1 MRKTGRPRGSGYDDA
16 AAIAKVLDLMREEG
30 ATRRSAIIRVCGPDQ
45 LRRLEMKMAA
55 RGIARN
61 GRSKKMTSNSAWD
74 YGHRIGVDEHGTTVV
89 LAPRELAG
97 SVLTLGEDGVDRTPF
112 LLGLSQ
118 SMIAAGSGLI
128 YIDGTGAPALPSR
141 IAEIASMLGRAD
153 DVQVVDFNAPNSGSR
168 SFDPFAKG
176 TVDVLVHTCVGLMD
190 DAGPD
195 GAVWKGR
202 AVAMFRSVMPALVW
216 LRDEA
221 GFDLNAA
228 AVRSH
233 LTLGGLIGL
242 AFDERLPTHLRD
254 AIFKYLKTIPGFDR
268 SKAGRQAQ
276 QTREQH
282 GYLEMYFSTVLDAL
296 TDINGEIF
304 TIGSRFLELDEVALR
319 RRILLV
325 SLPASD
331 RLDDRDKNVARL
343 VGASLMAMVRD
354 LSSRS
359 AAVSYDEVASMEKP
373 NTPVFPIVLDS
384 VGDFLV
390 GGMEVLAG
398 QARSLGFCLV
408 FADRDFDRVAG
419 HERRIADAVVAN
431 CRTRIGIGNAGDIDL
446 TQGGRSR
453 RLRPMQAHA

>member
-97 SVLTLGEDGVDRTPF
+97 SILTLGEAGVDRTPF
-112 LLGLSQ
+112 LLGLAQ

-128 YIDGTGAPALPSR
+128 YIDGTGAPSLPAR
-141 IAEIASMLGRAD
+141 ITEIASMLGRED
-153 DVQVVDFNAPNSGSR
+153 DVQIVDFNAPHSRNR

-176 TVDVLVHTCVGLMD
+176 TTDVLVHTCLGLLD

-195 GAVWKGR
+195 GALWKGR

-221 GFDLNAA
+221 GLNLNAA
-228 AVRSH
+228 AVRRH
-233 LTLGGLIGL
+233 LDLDQLIGL

-254 AIFKYLKTIPGFDR
+254 AIFRYLEAIPGFDR
-268 SKAGRQAQ
+268 SKGTRQAQ

-282 GYLEMYFSTVLDAL
+282 AYLEMQFSSKLDSL
-296 TDINGEIF
+296 TNLNGEIF
-304 TIGSRFLELDEVALR
+304 MIGSQFLELDEVALR

-331 RLDDRDKNVARL
+331 RLDDRARNVADL

-354 LSSRS
+354 LSDRS
-359 AAVSYDEVASMEKP
+359 LAVSGDEVASMEKP
-373 NTPVFPIVLDS
+373 NTPVFPIVLDR
-384 VGDFLV
+384 VGDFMV
-390 GGMEVLAG
+390 GGLEVLAG

-408 FADRDFDRVAG
+408 FADRDLDRVVG
-419 HERRIADAVVAN
+419 YRRGIADAVVAS
-431 CRTRIGIGNAGDIDL
+431 CRTRIGIGNDGDIDL
-446 TQGGRSR
+446 NQGGRYR
-453 RLRPMQAHA
+453 RLRPMQAYA